1 MKLYLIPVI
10 LDILV
15 LPNGIANRLRTNL
28 FRFSGTVPVKDGFRF
43 GSKFRYEMEDK
54 KLNRKLSSE
63 YEVDV
68 ISEEER

>member
-1 MKLYLIPVI
+1 MA
-10 LDILV
+10 DILPV
-15 LPNGIANRLRTNL
+15 ETILKELDERVGVIDICVI
-28 FRFSGTVPVKDGFRF
+28 FSGTVPVKDGFRF

>member
-1 MKLYLIPVI
+1 VI
-10 LDILV
+10 
-15 LPNGIANRLRTNL
+15 
-28 FRFSGTVPVKDGFRF
+28 FSGTVPVKDGFRF

>member
-1 MKLYLIPVI
+1 MS
-10 LDILV
+10 DILPV
-15 LPNGIANRLRTNL
+15 ETILKELDERVGGIDNCVI
-28 FRFSGTVPVKDGFRF
+28 FSGTVPVKDGFRF

-54 KLNRKLSSE
+54 NRKLSSE

>member
-1 MKLYLIPVI
+1 MS
-10 LDILV
+10 DILPV
-15 LPNGIANRLRTNL
+15 ETILKELDERVGGIDNCVT
-28 FRFSGTVPVKDGFRF
+28 VKDGFRF